1 MSKNISHN
9 NCLKISFLLTFFQAL
24 YSLNSVTIFAFNL
37 AVVVEQPK
45 ANDDINPDGYV
56 GTEELEKTDR
66 WNLDTELSTNDE
78 ILEII
83 VKNSSKLL
91 SRILVPCNFELVSFL
106 SNREVNYT
114 IRKTTEQIQPS
125 ELKLYSFNTEY

>member
-1 MSKNISHN
+1 M
-9 NCLKISFLLTFFQAL
+9 LTFFQAL

-66 WNLDTELSTNDE
+66 
-78 ILEII
+78 
-83 VKNSSKLL
+83 
-91 SRILVPCNFELVSFL
+91 
-106 SNREVNYT
+106 
-114 IRKTTEQIQPS
+114 
-125 ELKLYSFNTEY
+125 

>member
-24 YSLNSVTIFAFNL
+24 YSLNSVTIFTFNL

-45 ANDDINPDGYV
+45 AKDDINPDGYV

-66 WNLDTELSTNDE
+66 WNLDTQSTNDE

-83 VKNSSKLL
+83 VQNSSKLI

-114 IRKTTEQIQPS
+114 IQKTTEQIQP
-125 ELKLYSFNTEY
+125 